1 MMIEY
6 FNSNPSAFWFTAG
19 FALLALDL
27 LAFGLSSGFVLF
39 FGFGALT
46 TGGLMSAGII
56 PPTWLA
62 GIASFGLTS
71 SIITAL
77 LWKPL
82 KQLQDNK
89 NKISTKD
96 TSSDFIGYEFYMTE
110 TISATTPGKTRYS
123 GIDWRVEIDDSSS
136 VESIEEGV
144 KVSVISVDAGVFRV
158 APVVS
163 ETEK

>member
-39 FGFGALT
+39 FGLGALT

-71 SIITAL
+71 SIITGL

-96 TSSDFIGYEFYMTE
+96 TSSDFIGYEFRLAE
-110 TISATTPGKTRYS
+110 TITSTAPGKTRYS

-136 VESIEEGV
+136 LESIEKGV
-144 KVSVISVDAGVFRV
+144 KVSVISVDAGLFRV
-158 APVVS
+158 APVQVGS
-163 ETEK
+163 EE